1 MSDSAPATFRFE
13 TDRLLSPI
21 SANEPTGV
29 SLRYEGT
36 YDQIAALR
44 REDDR
49 DLAQGVWKADLKRAD
64 WPKVAQTCLLAI
76 ETQSKDLQ
84 IAGWLLEA
92 WTHLHGFA
100 GLREGLHLV
109 AELCDVYWDGLH
121 PDIRDGDLEFRIA
134 PILWID
140 EKLSIQVKLL
150 PVTAPQSGDTPRY
163 SLADWE
169 LACRLQGQ
177 SHGAGSREEITPAR
191 FQQSAALTSTTW
203 LVALTKEAES
213 ALAATQELVKVLDQ
227 HLGRQA
233 PGLPR
238 MRETLETILA
248 LCSAALLGREDAPRR
263 QAETEERHQEA
274 HDAMENGNGGFANGN
289 GDSRPIRTRGEAY
302 ARLVEAADFLARTE
316 PHSPVPHL
324 VRRAVSWG
332 NLSLEDLLP
341 ELVRDNG
348 QLAELY
354 RLLQMGG
361 HQDPK

>member
-1 MSDSAPATFRFE
+1 MSESAPATFRFE

-21 SANEPTGV
+21 SANEPTGE

-49 DLAQGVWKADLKRAD
+49 DLAQGVWKADLKKAD
-64 WPKVAQTCLLAI
+64 WPKVAQTCLLTI
-76 ETQSKDLQ
+76 ETRSKDLQ

-100 GLREGLHLV
+100 GLREGMHLI

-121 PDIRDGDLEFRIA
+121 PDIQDGDLEFRIA
-134 PILWID
+134 PLLWID
-140 EKLSIQVKLL
+140 EKVSIQVKLL
-150 PVTAPQSGDTPRY
+150 PVTAPQSGEGARY

-177 SHGAGSREEITPAR
+177 RGAESRDEVTPAK
-191 FQQSAALTSTTW
+191 FQQSASLTPTKW
-203 LVALTKEAES
+203 LVALTHEAES

-227 HLGRQA
+227 RLGREA

-263 QAETEERHQEA
+263 QAETEERNGEA
-274 HDAMENGNGGFANGN
+274 QDVMENGNGALANGN

-354 RLLQMGG
+354 RLLQMGR
-361 HQDPK
+361 HDPK

>member
-1 MSDSAPATFRFE
+1 MSESAPATFRFE

-21 SANEPTGV
+21 SANEPTGE

-44 REDDR
+44 KEDDR
-49 DLAQGVWKADLKRAD
+49 DLAQGVWKTDLKKAD
-64 WPKVAQTCLLAI
+64 WSKVAQTCLLAI
-76 ETQSKDLQ
+76 ETRSKDLQ

-92 WTHLHGFA
+92 WVHLHGFA
-100 GLREGLHLV
+100 GLREGMHLI

-121 PDIRDGDLEFRIA
+121 PDIKEDDHEFRLA

-150 PVTAPQSGDTPRY
+150 PVTAPQSSDVQGY

-169 LACRLQGQ
+169 LACRLQTQ
-177 SHGAGSREEITPAR
+177 SRGADRRDELTPAR
-191 FQQSAALTSTTW
+191 FQQSASLTPTKW
-203 LVALTKEAES
+203 LVALTREAES

-227 HLGRQA
+227 RLGRQA

-263 QAETEERHQEA
+263 QADAEERNGEA
-274 HDAMENGNGGFANGN
+274 LDIMENGNGGNG
-289 GDSRPIRTRGEAY
+289 GPIRTRAEAY

-332 NLSLEDLLP
+332 SLSLEDLLR

-354 RLLQMGG
+354 RLLQLSGP
-361 HQDPK
+361 QDPK